1 MHILA
6 ILLPS
11 LRRLSKP
18 RYETNLVFI
27 HIKIEQYVI
36 NHADSDYF
44 TIHFCIKLSR
54 LSFLDQRIN
63 KKHTSKIYFF

>member
-44 TIHFCIKLSR
+44 TIHFCIKAFQTKFSR
-54 LSFLDQRIN
+54 PKN
-63 KKHTSKIYFF
+63 K